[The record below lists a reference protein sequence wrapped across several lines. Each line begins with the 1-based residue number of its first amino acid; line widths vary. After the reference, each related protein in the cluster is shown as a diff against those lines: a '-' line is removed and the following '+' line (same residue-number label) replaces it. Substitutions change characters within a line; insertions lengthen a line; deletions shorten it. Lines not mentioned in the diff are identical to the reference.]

1 LEKEF
6 SWTQWKLV
14 ISLRFQLIF
23 LDLA

>member
-14 ISLRFQLIF
+14 ISLKFQLIF
-23 LDLA
+23 LDLV